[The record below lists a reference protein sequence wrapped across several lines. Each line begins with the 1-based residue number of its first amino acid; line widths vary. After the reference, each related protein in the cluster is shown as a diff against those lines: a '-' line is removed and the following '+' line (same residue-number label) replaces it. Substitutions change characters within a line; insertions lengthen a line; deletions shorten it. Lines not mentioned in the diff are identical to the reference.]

1 MKKTIYIL
9 DAYAFIYRSYYA
21 FQNKPLINSK
31 GFNVSS
37 IFGFFKSLYSLIKT
51 YQPSY
56 FVVALDS
63 KVPTFRHEM
72 YGEYKANRR
81 KTPEDL
87 HAQIPIIID
96 VLKAIGFATY
106 YFDKFEADDIIASI
120 TKKAISQDYAIRII
134 SSDKDL
140 LQLASTDVQMIKQD
154 IHGKWSVYGDEHVKE
169 EWGVPPSLILDLL
182 SITGDAADN
191 VPGVKGIGIK
201 GAQKLL
207 TEYGSLEGIY
217 QNIEFIKGAL
227 KQKLIDAKKEA
238 FFSKELIKLDSSL
251 EVENIENFNLTNI
264 NFTNAVP
271 MFKDVELPSLVK
283 LYGEAT
289 GGASNGIEEKKN
301 AKIKEIEID
310 LFNQETKHIEKIKT
324 AIDLK
329 KIIQKTKEFAYI
341 SIEDILQNS
350 MEEKN
355 LHLNIENVHYMV
367 AFTEEIISIL
377 NEWFSSDI
385 LFVVYDGK
393 KMYHKIRSFICQL
406 NFPKKIFD
414 VMIASYLIAP
424 DAKDYSLN
432 FLIKTYL
439 DDSFSDGKIL
449 KEEEKAIYT
458 LKLFS
463 FFSKELVK
471 DERINLFYNIEMPL
485 LVLLS
490 EMEIKGIKLDTNEL
504 RNFSKEL
511 GERIKKIEKEAEDE
525 AGHEFN
531 IASYKQLQTV
541 LFEER
546 GLKPDKKNKSGFST
560 SSEVLEKLKDV
571 DILPSLILE
580 YRSLSKLQSTYTDSL
595 VSLVDEHSRVHTHFI
610 QTGTATGRL
619 SSQNP
624 NLQNIPSHD
633 ALGMRIREA
642 FCAEEGNILIS
653 SDYSQIELVVLAHIS
668 KDKMLNQIIQ
678 EGIDVHK
685 RTASIIFFVPED
697 EVTKEMRAIA
707 KAVNF
712 GVIYGMSA
720 YGLSEELHISRK
732 DAASFISAYFDTYK
746 EVASF
751 IENTYIE
758 CEKKGYVETIMAR
771 RRYVPEIKSNVRNIK
786 ELGKRIAVNTIIQG
800 SAADIMK
807 KAMLDVAT
815 ALKLAKL
822 KTSILLQVHDEL
834 ILESPESEV
843 EESAELVKKTMEGAY
858 KLTVPLRT
866 SISKGKNWGQL

>member
-21 FQNKPLINSK
+21 FQNKPLLNSK

-37 IFGFFKSLYSLIKT
+37 IFGFFKSLHSLIKT

-72 YGEYKANRR
+72 YAEYKANRR

-96 VLKAIGFATY
+96 ILKDIGFATC

-120 TKKAISQDYAIRII
+120 TKKAVNLEFSVRII

-140 LQLASTDVQMIKQD
+140 LQLSSPNVEMVKQD
-154 IHGKWSVYGDEHVKE
+154 IHGKWSIYNEENVKT

-182 SITGDAADN
+182 SITGDSADN
-191 VPGVKGIGIK
+191 VPGVKGVGIK

-207 TEYGSLEGIY
+207 ADYGSLEGIY
-217 QNIEFIKGAL
+217 QNIENIKGAL

-251 EVENIENFNLTNI
+251 KIENIESFSSI
-264 NFTNAVP
+264 NVNYSNAVP
-271 MFKDVELPSLVK
+271 MFKELELPSLAK
-283 LYGEAT
+283 LYRQTMESEDIKDVLT
-289 GGASNGIEEKKN
+289 NNREKIEEL
-301 AKIKEIEID
+301 D
-310 LFNQETKHIEKIKT
+310 LFSQETSKILEKIT
-324 AIDLK
+324 DIAYLK
-329 KIIQKTKEFAYI
+329 KLTQKAKSPIY
-341 SIEDILQNS
+341 LS
-350 MEEKN
+350 MEEKA
-355 LHLNIENVHYMV
+355 LHLNIENTHYQV
-367 AFTEEIISIL
+367 EINEESTKIL
-377 NEWFSSDI
+377 NEWFSENSLFI
-385 LFVVYDGK
+385 LYDGK
-393 KMYHKIRSFICQL
+393 KIYHTMHNFHPNL
-406 NFPKKIFD
+406 NFPKNIFD
-414 VMIASYLIAP
+414 IMIAAYLIAP
-424 DAKDYSLN
+424 DSKDYSLTS
-432 FLIKTYL
+432 LVKIYL
-439 DDSFSDGKIL
+439 DDSCSEIL
-449 KEEEKAIYT
+449 DETDKAIYT
-458 LKLFS
+458 LKLYS
-463 FFSKELVK
+463 IFSKELAK
-471 DERINLFYNIEMPL
+471 DERINLFNNIEMPL

-490 EMEIKGIKLDTNEL
+490 QMEINGIKLDTAKL
-504 RNFSKEL
+504 LSFSKEL
-511 GERIKKIEKEAEDE
+511 EEKIKKIEKEAQDE

-560 SSEVLEKLKDV
+560 SSEVLEKLKDE
-571 DILPSLILE
+571 DSLPSLILE
-580 YRSLSKLQSTYTDSL
+580 YRSLSKLRSTYTDSL
-595 VSLVDEHSRVHTHFI
+595 VELVDSKKRIHTHLI

-668 KDKMLNQIIQ
+668 KDRMLNEIIK
-678 EGIDVHK
+678 EGVDVHK
-685 RTASIIFFVPED
+685 RTASIIFGVSED
-697 EVTKEMRAIA
+697 GVSKEMRAIA

-720 YGLSEELHISRK
+720 FGLSEELRISRK
-732 DAASFISAYFDTYK
+732 EASSFISAYFDTYK
-746 EVASF
+746 EVSNF
-751 IENTYIE
+751 IQNTYIE
-758 CEKKGYVETIMAR
+758 CEKKGYVQTIMSR
-771 RRYVPEIKSNVRNIK
+771 RRYVPEIKSNTKNIK

-807 KAMLDVAT
+807 KAMLDVAK
-815 ALKLAKL
+815 ALKEAKL

-834 ILESPESEV
+834 ILESPKNEV
-843 EESAELVKKTMEGAY
+843 EQSACLVKKVMEETY
-858 KLTVPLRT
+858 KLSVPLRT
-866 SISKGKNWGQL
+866 SISTGKNWGLL

>member
-21 FQNKPLINSK
+21 FQNKPLLNSK

-37 IFGFFKSLYSLIKT
+37 IFGFFKSLHSLIKT

-72 YGEYKANRR
+72 YAEYKANRR

-87 HAQIPIIID
+87 HAQIPIIINI
-96 VLKAIGFATY
+96 LKDIGFATC

-120 TKKAISQDYAIRII
+120 TKKAVNLEFSVRII

-140 LQLASTDVQMIKQD
+140 LQLSSPNVEMVKQD
-154 IHGKWSVYGDEHVKE
+154 IHGKWSIYNEENVKT

-182 SITGDAADN
+182 SITGDSADN
-191 VPGVKGIGIK
+191 VPGVKGVGIK

-207 TEYGSLEGIY
+207 ADYGSLEGIY
-217 QNIEFIKGAL
+217 QNIENIKGAL
-227 KQKLIDAKKEA
+227 KQKLIDAKEEA

-251 EVENIENFNLTNI
+251 EIENIENFSSANI
-264 NFTNAVP
+264 NLTNAVP
-271 MFKDVELPSLVK
+271 MFKEIELPSIAK

-289 GGASNGIEEKKN
+289 EGKVSKDITYSNEQKIEKGIKKEEF
-301 AKIKEIEID
+301 D
-310 LFNQETKHIEKIKT
+310 LFSNETSKTPEKIVDIT
-324 AIDLK
+324 LLK
-329 KIIQKTKEFAYI
+329 KITQKVSSPTY
-341 SIEDILQNS
+341 LS
-350 MEEKN
+350 MEEKT
-355 LHLNIENVHYMV
+355 LHLNIESIHYEV
-367 AFTEEIISIL
+367 ELSEQIIKAL
-377 NEWFSSDI
+377 NEWFSSSI
-385 LFVVYDGK
+385 LFVIYDGK
-393 KMYHKIRSFICQL
+393 KIYHTIHTYFPNL
-406 NFPKKIFD
+406 NFPKNIFD
-414 VMIASYLIAP
+414 VMIAGYLIAP
-424 DAKDYSLN
+424 DSKDYS
-432 FLIKTYL
+432 FLSLVKTYL
-439 DDSFSDGKIL
+439 DDSCPEIPNEND
-449 KEEEKAIYT
+449 KAIYT
-458 LKLFS
+458 LNLYSKFS
-463 FFSKELVK
+463 YLLAK
-471 DERINLFYNIEMPL
+471 DERINLFNNIEMPL

-490 EMEIKGIKLDTNEL
+490 QMEINGIKLDTEKL
-504 RNFSKEL
+504 LSFSKEL
-511 GERIKKIEKEAEDE
+511 QEKIKNIEKEAEDE
-525 AGHEFN
+525 VGHEFN

-541 LFEER
+541 LFDER
-546 GLKPDKKNKSGFST
+546 GLKPDKKNKTGFST
-560 SSEVLEKLKDV
+560 SSEVLEKLKDE
-571 DILPSLILE
+571 DSLPSLILE
-580 YRSLSKLQSTYTDSL
+580 YRSLSKLRSTYTDSL
-595 VSLVDEHSRVHTHFI
+595 VELVDSKKRIHTHFI

-668 KDKMLNQIIQ
+668 KDRMLNEIIK
-678 EGIDVHK
+678 EGVDVHK
-685 RTASIIFFVPED
+685 RTASIIFDVKEE

-720 YGLSEELHISRK
+720 FGLSEELHISRK
-732 DAASFISAYFDTYK
+732 EASSFISAYFETYK

-751 IENTYIE
+751 IENTYVE
-758 CEKKGYVETIMAR
+758 CEKKGYVQTIMSR
-771 RRYVPEIKSNVRNIK
+771 RRYVPEIKSNTRNIK

-807 KAMLDVAT
+807 KAMLDVAK
-815 ALKLAKL
+815 ALKEAKL

-834 ILESPESEV
+834 ILESPEDEV
-843 EESAELVKKTMEGAY
+843 EQSASLVKKVMEEAY
-858 KLTVPLRT
+858 KLSVPLRT
-866 SISKGKNWGQL
+866 SISTAKNWGLL